1 MGFSNAELLQVT
13 DWSKVKL
20 NPRLAQ
26 PKHPRWVWDHDPEV
40 YAYEHYAKNIET
52 MKKGISFDES
62 GIPPNYPPGYNW
74 EPWSIDNIMDAM
86 RKGVPVELGPGNWD

>member
-1 MGFSNAELLQVT
+1 
-13 DWSKVKL
+13 
-20 NPRLAQ
+20 
-26 PKHPRWVWDHDPEV
+26 
-40 YAYEHYAKNIET
+40 

-62 GIPPNYPPGYNW
+62 GIPPNYPPGYKW